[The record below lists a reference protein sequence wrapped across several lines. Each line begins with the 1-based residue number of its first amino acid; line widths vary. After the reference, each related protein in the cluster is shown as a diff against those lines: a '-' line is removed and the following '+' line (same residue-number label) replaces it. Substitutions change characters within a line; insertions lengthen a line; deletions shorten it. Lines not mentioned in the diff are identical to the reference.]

1 MNSIIPV
8 TDQTYWIGTNDYTTH
23 LFESIWPLPR
33 GVSYNA
39 YLIDDEKV
47 ALVDA
52 VKKGFEE
59 TVIDKIERQLGPD
72 RDVDYLVI
80 NHMEP
85 DHSGAIQAFTRRW
98 PGLKLVGNEKTAR
111 FLEGF
116 YSLDDNFHAV
126 SDGDVLDLG
135 DHKLQFHLTP
145 MVHWPETMMT
155 LDTTTGV
162 LFSGD
167 AFGGFG
173 ALPAGIFDDEV
184 DLRYYENET
193 LRYFSNIV
201 GKYAGM
207 VQKAIAKLGDA
218 DIRIVAPTHGPVW
231 RSQPERIIKA
241 YDRWSRNVTEPGCVI
256 VFASMYG
263 NTQRMAEVI
272 ARSLAEEGIEKVRMH
287 NASTMHV
294 SFLIT
299 DAWRFKG
306 LVVGSPTYNT
316 RLFPLMADF
325 LGHLENKKMQ
335 GRLLGIFG
343 TYGWSKGAVSA
354 MQGFAERA
362 KWDVVEP
369 IIEAHCSA
377 GPDEMAQCAQLG
389 KAMAQRIRESDTADS
404 PYPAAGSIPPNAR
417 P

>member
-1 MNSIIPV
+1 
-8 TDQTYWIGTNDYTTH
+8 
-23 LFESIWPLPR
+23 
-33 GVSYNA
+33 
-39 YLIDDEKV
+39 
-47 ALVDA
+47 
-52 VKKGFEE
+52 
-59 TVIDKIERQLGPD
+59 
-72 RDVDYLVI
+72 
-80 NHMEP
+80 
-85 DHSGAIQAFTRRW
+85 
-98 PGLKLVGNEKTAR
+98 
-111 FLEGF
+111 
-116 YSLDDNFHAV
+116 
-126 SDGDVLDLG
+126 
-135 DHKLQFHLTP
+135 
-145 MVHWPETMMT
+145 
-155 LDTTTGV
+155 
-162 LFSGD
+162 
-167 AFGGFG
+167 
-173 ALPAGIFDDEV
+173 
-184 DLRYYENET
+184 
-193 LRYFSNIV
+193 
-201 GKYAGM
+201 
-207 VQKAIAKLGDA
+207 
-218 DIRIVAPTHGPVW
+218 
-231 RSQPERIIKA
+231 
-241 YDRWSRNVTEPGCVI
+241 
-256 VFASMYG
+256 
-263 NTQRMAEVI
+263 
-272 ARSLAEEGIEKVRMH
+272 
-287 NASTMHV
+287 MHV